1 MAVMAWR
8 FFTTGGIEMLRA
20 HARRPGEL
28 ANQVQDSVCGMT
40 VDSATAA
47 EKFDY
52 AGATYTSARPAVG
65 RHSLRTPPGMRPR
78 RCTRGTQTKVTWAVH
93 TRWLRCQEAK
103 WKNPERPAIPSAV

>member
-40 VDSATAA
+40 VDSATAT

-52 AGATYTSARPAVG
+52 AGATYTSARPLSVVI
-65 RHSLRTPPGMRPR
+65 R
-78 RCTRGTQTKVTWAVH
+78 
-93 TRWLRCQEAK
+93 
-103 WKNPERPAIPSAV
+103 